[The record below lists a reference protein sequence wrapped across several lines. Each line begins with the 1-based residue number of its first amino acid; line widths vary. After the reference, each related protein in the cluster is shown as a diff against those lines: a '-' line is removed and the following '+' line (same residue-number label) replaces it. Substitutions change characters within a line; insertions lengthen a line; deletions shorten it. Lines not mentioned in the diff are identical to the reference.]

1 MATVFPRVYR
11 WRVGGF
17 NEIVAGFTGPV
28 SAAQLRSRLA
38 AAVPA
43 LDPAADLAEGL
54 QPQPP
59 SDDPLTDDRAPVEWL
74 TDQLIVRY
82 ADGG

>member
-1 MATVFPRVYR
+1 
-11 WRVGGF
+11 
-17 NEIVAGFTGPV
+17 V
-28 SAAQLRSRLA
+28 SASLLRSRLA

>member
-1 MATVFPRVYR
+1 
-11 WRVGGF
+11 
-17 NEIVAGFTGPV
+17 
-28 SAAQLRSRLA
+28 
-38 AAVPA
+38 VPA

-54 QPQPP
+54 HPQPP
-59 SDDPLTDDRAPVEWL
+59 SNDPLTDDRAPVEWM

>member
-1 MATVFPRVYR
+1 
-11 WRVGGF
+11 
-17 NEIVAGFTGPV
+17 
-28 SAAQLRSRLA
+28 
-38 AAVPA
+38 VPA